1 VILAPVPFGS
11 NSDGVAGLLGV
22 ALTAA
27 LLGTFAGLPPNH
39 RVRRLYTAALVVALV
54 IVLWSAAQVV
64 ALDGAPW
71 SNAIWRTAGD
81 LIGETH
87 AAIAVARYQPLYSL
101 GYTLLPF
108 IAFLCALIYVRD
120 GARYTVFLNTILIA
134 GFVVS
139 VACIAQYRYAPDTL
153 LWAEKQ
159 HYRWSFTGT
168 FVNPNTAATYLGVI
182 MLLALS
188 AGLRHLQRAGGM
200 LLLQRRG
207 PVGRGDMSWGAL
219 LGYIGAA
226 LVFFVALMLTQ
237 SRAGIM
243 ASLAGAAVLVVAFV
257 YLEVRRR
264 SSLPIALGACVLVL
278 LGAAL
283 VAFFYVERLLR
294 RLEMEGFVDELRA
307 CTYKST
313 WRGITDHIWQ
323 GTGLGTFQDV
333 FPRYR
338 MLRCGLD
345 GHWNM
350 AHNLFLEGM
359 LALGAVVFLLC
370 ALIVYVYLIY
380 AYARGIRARRQMRF
394 VPLSCLGA
402 LVLLTLHS
410 LVDFSMQ
417 IPGLAVFVGGVL
429 GAGAAVSLESPGLGN
444 RLRTSASSPSM
455 MAASTQGRGQ
465 ARLRPKLEE
474 DLLLR
479 AMAAPCGRAPSRE
492 GPETQARISASAMA
506 ATPKRLALELL
517 RRRYT
522 NR

>member
-1 VILAPVPFGS
+1 MSIFFSIIDRVGFYLLACSVAFAPIPFGS
-11 NSDGVAGLLGV
+11 NSDGFAGLLGV

-27 LLGTFAGLPPNH
+27 LLGTLAVRPPND
-39 RVRRLYTAALVVALV
+39 RVRRLYTAALIVALV
-54 IVLWSAAQVV
+54 IVLWSVAQVV
-64 ALDGAPW
+64 SLHGAPW
-71 SNAIWRTAGD
+71 SNSIWRTAGD

-87 AAIAVARYQPLYSL
+87 TAIAVARYQPLYSL
-101 GYTLLPF
+101 GYVLLPF
-108 IAFLCALIYVRD
+108 AAFMSALVYVRD
-120 GARYTVFLNTILIA
+120 SDCYAAFLNTVVTV
-134 GFVVS
+134 GFVVI
-139 VACIAQYRYAPDTL
+139 VVCIAQYRYAPEAL

-168 FVNPNTAATYLGVI
+168 FVNPNTAATYLGVV
-182 MLLALS
+182 MLMALS
-188 AGLRHLQRAGGM
+188 AGLSHLQRAGGLR
-200 LLLQRRG
+200 LLLLRPRG
-207 PVGRGDMSWGAL
+207 AGHWGAAS
-219 LGYIGAA
+219 GYVGAA

-243 ASLAGAAVLVVAFV
+243 ASLAGAAVLIVAFV

-264 SSLPIALGACVLVL
+264 ASLPAAFGAGALVL

-294 RLEMEGFVDELRA
+294 RLAIEGFVDELRA

-313 WRGITDHIWQ
+313 WRAIADHAWQ

-338 MLRCGLD
+338 LLSCGLD

-359 LALGAVVFLLC
+359 LSLGAVVFVLC
-370 ALIVYVYLIY
+370 GLIVYAYLIY

-394 VPLSCLGA
+394 VPLSCLGT

-417 IPGLAVFVGGVL
+417 IPGLAVLVGGIL
-429 GAGAAVSLESPGLGN
+429 GAGAAVSLES
-444 RLRTSASSPSM
+444 
-455 MAASTQGRGQ
+455 RG
-465 ARLRPKLEE
+465 AGIRH
-474 DLLLR
+474 
-479 AMAAPCGRAPSRE
+479 RAPSADMVADDAPRSRAWA
-492 GPETQARISASAMA
+492 GSA
-506 ATPKRLALELL
+506 
-517 RRRYT
+517 
-522 NR
+522 